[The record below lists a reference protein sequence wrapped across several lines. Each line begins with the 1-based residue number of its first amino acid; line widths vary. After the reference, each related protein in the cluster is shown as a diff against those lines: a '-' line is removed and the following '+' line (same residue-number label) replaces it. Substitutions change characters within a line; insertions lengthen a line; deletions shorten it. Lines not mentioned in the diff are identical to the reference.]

1 MLFRFQ
7 EYADMK
13 AKYKSLGSSNWQ
25 YADREQNLTDQ
36 ERQARA
42 MEPALRNMAQRIAR
56 AEKAGSVNEGS
67 QLIWKRPNQIRGS
80 YTDQELKRLGFKYS
94 AQFNKWGGTESQWA
108 AMSGLNEISD
118 KKLTDYLTAVH
129 QDTMKH
135 PADPTKRPAAKASR
149 SVAGFSRAFNKL
161 DARKATELAPRVGE
175 STEEDRQRY
184 EQAARDVVKGA
195 DPDHIARVRKLD
207 AETLRR
213 HVNYAWEQVNRGEY
227 KLNRPNLEETNK
239 AIEEINDLSR
249 DEDLETIDTNEGH
262 ALPEGDRKS
271 TRLNSSH

>member
-1 MLFRFQ
+1 MLFR
-7 EYADMK
+7 
-13 AKYKSLGSSNWQ
+13 S
-25 YADREQNLTDQ
+25 
-36 ERQARA
+36 
-42 MEPALRNMAQRIAR
+42 
-56 AEKAGSVNEGS
+56 EGS

-149 SVAGFSRAFNKL
+149 SVGGFTRAFNKL

-175 STEEDRQRY
+175 ANQKDTER
-184 EQAARDVVKGA
+184 
-195 DPDHIARVRKLD
+195 
-207 AETLRR
+207 
-213 HVNYAWEQVNRGEY
+213 
-227 KLNRPNLEETNK
+227 
-239 AIEEINDLSR
+239 
-249 DEDLETIDTNEGH
+249 
-262 ALPEGDRKS
+262 
-271 TRLNSSH
+271 